1 MFNKVVLTTW
11 GFRFPFFL
19 TTWHCVLATILTQFL
34 SRTTNLLPGV
44 SEGRVSRSDFFVRI
58 VPMSMFFACGLV
70 LGNMA
75 YRYISLSYIQM
86 VKACTPVPLLMLS
99 FVVGT
104 EKPSFVQFGIVLIV
118 STGVIMSSIGELE
131 FSGLGFIIQISAVLA
146 DCFRMITMD
155 MMLKDL
161 ALDSLSL
168 LYYSAPPSALAIF
181 LGFLLFEASLF
192 NLSILTYDLCFVLL
206 LNGLLAFSLNIA
218 VIYLVAS
225 TSAMVISV
233 SGPIKDITI
242 VIMSAV
248 IFRAPVTVLQV
259 CCCCCCCCCC
269 C

>member
-1 MFNKVVLTTW
+1 
-11 GFRFPFFL
+11 
-19 TTWHCVLATILTQFL
+19 
-34 SRTTNLLPGV
+34 
-44 SEGRVSRSDFFVRI
+44 
-58 VPMSMFFACGLV
+58 
-70 LGNMA
+70 
-75 YRYISLSYIQM
+75 
-86 VKACTPVPLLMLS
+86 
-99 FVVGT
+99 
-104 EKPSFVQFGIVLIV
+104 
-118 STGVIMSSIGELE
+118 
-131 FSGLGFIIQISAVLA
+131 
-146 DCFRMITMD
+146 
-155 MMLKDL
+155 
-161 ALDSLSL
+161 L